1 MEGRLLSEIVRPYY
15 LRLSDTQ
22 VCPLCTNSPGVSI
35 ITAFK
40 LCMAQKIFQL
50 FLLLSCIESK
60 ANSFSDETL
69 LGHLVEKLD
78 VACRENQF
86 FYFAVTRNP
95 FKN

>member
-1 MEGRLLSEIVRPYY
+1 MPTV
-15 LRLSDTQ
+15 
-22 VCPLCTNSPGVSI
+22 CTNSPGVSI

-40 LCMAQKIFQL
+40 LCMAQKNFQR
-50 FLLLSCIESK
+50 FLLLDCIESK